1 MRFLLLVTLLLCSFL
16 MSNAFRATPLR
27 TRNGSALHSS
37 IAFSAT
43 QDNPM
48 RLTPELLKIYNAFES
63 IGDDKLRFKQLSY
76 MAAKLAP
83 IHPSHAIPQNKVPG
97 CSNTVYV
104 DGTVIDKGDG
114 NIQINFVGDS
124 DGVLTKGLA
133 AVLIRGLSGN
143 TADDIQKVDPAF
155 IHKICYKA
163 SLTPGRS
170 NGFLNMLNVMKSKAK
185 ELEANYLASGK
196 TDDMSV
202 EEGAMFEALLHSMQ
216 VLKTPHLKVD

>member
-1 MRFLLLVTLLLCSFL
+1 MTLVLCSFSA
-16 MSNAFRATPLR
+16 SNAFRATPLR
-27 TRNGSALHSS
+27 TRVGSALHSS
-37 IAFSAT
+37 IVSSET

-76 MAAKLAP
+76 MATKLTP
-83 IHPSHAIPQNKVPG
+83 IHPSQAIPQNRVPG

-104 DGTVIDKGDG
+104 DGTVIDEGDG
-114 NIQINFVGDS
+114 SIRINFVGDS

-143 TADDIQKVDPAF
+143 TAGDIQKVDPAF
-155 IHKICYKA
+155 IYKICYKA
-163 SLTPGRS
+163 SLTPGRN

-196 TDDMSV
+196 TEDMSGG
-202 EEGAMFEALLHSMQ
+202 EGAMFEALMHSMQ
-216 VLKTPHLKVD
+216 VLRTTQLRLD

>member
-1 MRFLLLVTLLLCSFL
+1 MTLLFCSFST
-16 MSNAFRATPLR
+16 SNAFSATPLR
-27 TRNGSALHSS
+27 KRMGSALHSS
-37 IAFSAT
+37 ITPSAT

-63 IGDDKLRFKQLSY
+63 IGDEKLRFKQLSY
-76 MAAKLAP
+76 MATKLTP
-83 IHPSHAIPQNKVPG
+83 IHPSQAIPQNKVPG

-114 NIQINFVGDS
+114 SIRINFVGDS

-133 AVLIRGLSGN
+133 ALLIRGLSGN

-155 IHKICYKA
+155 IYKICYKA
-163 SLTPGRS
+163 SLTPGRN

-185 ELEANYLASGK
+185 ELEANHLASGK
-196 TDDMSV
+196 TDEISG
-202 EEGAMFEALLHSMQ
+202 EEGAMFEALLHSMN
-216 VLKTPHLKVD
+216 VLKTPQVKVE